1 MSRILALTD
10 GSVYAPSVYD
20 HAAWAAKRMG
30 APLEVLHVLDHKRE
44 KAAVADFSG
53 SIGLDAREDLLAQLA
68 DLDAAKAKVAMTQAR
83 VILDHAR
90 AHLSEAGITALTLT
104 QRHGSLVET
113 LEEVEGDAALVVI
126 GKRGEATDFATN
138 PLGGHLGANLERV
151 IRASRHP
158 VLVAN
163 RAFKP
168 IERMLIA
175 FDGGPSARKAVAH
188 VAGQPLLKGIDCHLL
203 MVGPSSP
210 GNQEKLALAREDLA
224 AAGIEARA
232 TLIDGEPEARIS
244 EAVKAEGIDLL
255 AVGAYGHSR
264 IRHLIVGS
272 TTTTLVRTCQV
283 PLLMF
288 R

>member
-1 MSRILALTD
+1 MHRILALTD
-10 GSVYAPSVYD
+10 GSIYAPSVYD
-20 HAAWAAKRMG
+20 HAAWAAKRM
-30 APLEVLHVLDHKRE
+30 ALPVEVLHVLDHHRE

-53 SIGLDAREDLLAQLA
+53 AIGVDARDELLTQLA
-68 DLDAAKAKVAMTQAR
+68 EVDAAKGKVAMTQAR

-90 AHLSEAGITALTLT
+90 AHLTGAGVTELTFT
-104 QRHGSLVET
+104 QRHGPLVET

-126 GKRGEATDFATN
+126 GKRGEAADFAS
-138 PLGGHLGANLERV
+138 GHLGANLERV

-175 FDGGPSARKAVAH
+175 YDGGPSARKAVAH
-188 VAGQPLLKGIDCHLL
+188 VAEQPLLKGIECHLL
-203 MVGPSSP
+203 MVGTASP
-210 GNQEKLALAREDLA
+210 ANQDKLALAREDLA
-224 AAGIEARA
+224 SAGIAARA
-232 TLIDGEPEARIS
+232 TLLDGEPEARVSEYVRS
-244 EAVKAEGIDLL
+244 EAIDLL
-255 AVGAYGHSR
+255 VVGAYGHSR
-264 IRHLIVGS
+264 IRHLIIGS
-272 TTTTLVRTCQV
+272 TTTTLIRTCQV